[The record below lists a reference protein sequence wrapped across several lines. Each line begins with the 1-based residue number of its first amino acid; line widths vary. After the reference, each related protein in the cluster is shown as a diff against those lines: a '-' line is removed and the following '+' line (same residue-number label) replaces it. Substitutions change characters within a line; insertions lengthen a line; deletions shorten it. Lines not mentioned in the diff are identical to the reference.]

1 MKSSPLAQ
9 VKDRFKDK
17 DSLVSAVR
25 ALATEELW
33 VGRVD
38 EGKGL
43 DCVSNRKLLHLH
55 DVLSEVKKSFGS
67 RKGAIDA
74 ILDAE
79 KRTKD
84 AGYRTRLET
93 QPTPRL
99 LDHARAAKRSTATA
113 APKAPAKAA
122 PVAKAPA
129 KKAAPKKPAAKA

>member
-17 DSLVSAVR
+17 ESLVSAVR
-25 ALATEELW
+25 ALATDELW
-33 VGRVD
+33 VGRLD

-55 DVLSEVKKSFGS
+55 DVLAEVKKTFGS

-74 ILDAE
+74 IVKAE
-79 KRTKD
+79 KREKD
-84 AGYRTRLET
+84 AGYRARLES

-99 LDHARAAKRSTATA
+99 LDHARAAKR
-113 APKAPAKAA
+113 
-122 PVAKAPA
+122 
-129 KKAAPKKPAAKA
+129 AAKH